1 MNQIPQKEPNNDLS
15 QEESENEVLLEE
27 QEEEVLLEE
36 QEEEVPQQGE
46 PRTLILRRTTKPHKP
61 RQRYS
66 PS

>member
-15 QEESENEVLLEE
+15 QEESEN
-27 QEEEVLLEE
+27 EVLLEE